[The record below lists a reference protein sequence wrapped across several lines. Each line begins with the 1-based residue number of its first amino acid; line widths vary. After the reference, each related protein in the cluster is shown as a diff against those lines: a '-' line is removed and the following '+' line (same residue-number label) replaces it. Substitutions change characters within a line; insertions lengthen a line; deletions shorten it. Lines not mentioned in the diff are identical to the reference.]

1 MQPAGC
7 DEASHS
13 KPRGITELNFENF
26 SEAEANHV
34 ANDGEC
40 LSSNPQNPESGVRSR
55 DHTLSQKIQSSSL
68 VPFETILGR
77 ISLRTTIAAAEY
89 LFIHRKSSRLP
100 RRSANW

>member
-7 DEASHS
+7 DEASYS

-40 LSSNPQNPESGVRSR
+40 LSSNPQNPESGVRSPVSRSYTQPENTELFACSVR
-55 DHTLSQKIQSSSL
+55 DN
-68 VPFETILGR
+68 
-77 ISLRTTIAAAEY
+77 
-89 LFIHRKSSRLP
+89 P
-100 RRSANW
+100 RQD

>member
-34 ANDGEC
+34 ANGGEC
-40 LSSNPQNPESGVRSR
+40 LSSNPQNPESGLAIIHSARKYRALRLFRSR
-55 DHTLSQKIQSSSL
+55 QS
-68 VPFETILGR
+68 
-77 ISLRTTIAAAEY
+77 
-89 LFIHRKSSRLP
+89 
-100 RRSANW
+100 

>member
-40 LSSNPQNPESGVRSR
+40 LSSNPQNPESGVRSPESGLAIIHSAR
-55 DHTLSQKIQSSSL
+55 KYRALRLFRSRQS
-68 VPFETILGR
+68 
-77 ISLRTTIAAAEY
+77 
-89 LFIHRKSSRLP
+89 
-100 RRSANW
+100 